1 MADFSFRPP
10 KFSANFSQ
18 IFANFLAKIGWKIL
32 EALMKNLP
40 TLLSGL
46 FSPATAAKEQKEL
59 WNNIIPV
66 KVIRV
71 LGQPLSQKKVLE
83 NLGPEPP
90 LNQWGRYFKRA
101 WDRKHS
107 YNMLKVKI
115 CNEIDTEESCVTSCR
130 CWIRVTLGWK

>member
-1 MADFSFRPP
+1 MGVAATLAP
-10 KFSANFSQ
+10 KGLGPQ
-18 IFANFLAKIGWKIL
+18 DPTKKLAHRV
-32 EALMKNLP
+32 
-40 TLLSGL
+40 
-46 FSPATAAKEQKEL
+46 EL
-59 WNNIIPV
+59 
-66 KVIRV
+66 
-71 LGQPLSQKKVLE
+71 LGQPLSQKKVFE

-130 CWIRVTLGWK
+130 C